1 MMPLQVTLKIEV
13 LKGGFIIHLVGDNNI
28 RSPLMWQSKKLRITK
43 LRIAKGEWQLKP
55 LISIS
60 GLCRTMLLAGQFAE

>member
-13 LKGGFIIHLVGDNNI
+13 LKGGFIIYLVGDNNI
-28 RSPLMWQSKKLRITK
+28 RSPLMWQSKK

-60 GLCRTMLLAGQFAE
+60 GLCRTMLLAGLFAE